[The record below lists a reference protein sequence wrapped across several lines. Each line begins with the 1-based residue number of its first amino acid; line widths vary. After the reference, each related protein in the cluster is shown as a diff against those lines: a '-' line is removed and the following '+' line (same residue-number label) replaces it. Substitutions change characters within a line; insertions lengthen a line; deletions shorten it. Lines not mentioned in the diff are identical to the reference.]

1 MAVKVGPD
9 IKPGDVGLKREIGLI
24 GATWASETSIIGS
37 GWLLGSFAAAQLIG
51 AASVIAWLIGAVAII
66 ILALVHAEL
75 GAMDPVAGGTARFPH
90 LAFGEGAG
98 ISFGFFSW
106 LQAVTVAP
114 IEAFATIHYAG
125 YWWHGIFNS
134 TTGNVTHWGFVM
146 EIVLMAIFT
155 AVNFIGLRWYNRIYS
170 AVTWWKIGVPVLVII
185 LLFTKFHSGN
195 FSAGGGFFPTGTGM
209 KDVFGALPGAS
220 IIFAYLGFE
229 QADQLAGE
237 VKNPQR
243 NLPIAIILSILIGT
257 VIYVLLQ
264 VVLIGATPASLL
276 GPKGFAGISS
286 TATIAVAPFAALAG
300 LVSLGWLGGIVRA
313 DAFISPAGT
322 GAMYV
327 TGTSRVSYGLARN
340 RYYPGLF
347 GKVDNRGI
355 PWFGMI
361 VAFVA
366 GIVFTFPFPSWHS
379 LVSLVTG
386 ASVLMYAGAPL
397 SLGAFRRRLPSA
409 DRPFRLPGAAVVSP
423 IAFIVAGL
431 LIYWSGFEAIW
442 KLGVA
447 IVLGYVV
454 ILFYSADRPELPK
467 INWTR
472 SAWIGAYLLG
482 MGILSWQGD
491 YGPQNTGRLL
501 YPWDILVVA
510 LFSLAIYYWAINSA
524 LTAEE
529 MEERIAAQAAVG
541 QAVQEPEPEAV

>member
-1 MAVKVGPD
+1 
-9 IKPGDVGLKREIGLI
+9 
-24 GATWASETSIIGS
+24 
-37 GWLLGSFAAAQLIG
+37 
-51 AASVIAWLIGAVAII
+51 
-66 ILALVHAEL
+66 
-75 GAMDPVAGGTARFPH
+75 
-90 LAFGEGAG
+90 
-98 ISFGFFSW
+98 
-106 LQAVTVAP
+106 
-114 IEAFATIHYAG
+114 
-125 YWWHGIFNS
+125 
-134 TTGNVTHWGFVM
+134 
-146 EIVLMAIFT
+146 MAIFT

-185 LLFTKFHSGN
+185 VLFTKFHSGN

-209 KDVFGALPGAS
+209 KDLFGAIPGAS

-286 TATIAVAPFAALAG
+286 TAPIAVAPFAALAG
-300 LVSLGWLGGIVRA
+300 LVSLGWLSGIVRA

-347 GKVDNRGI
+347 GKVDSRGI

-361 VAFVA
+361 VAFIA

-397 SLGAFRRRLPSA
+397 SLGAFRRRLPGA
-409 DRPFRLPGAAVVSP
+409 DRPFRLPGAAVLSP

-454 ILFYSADRPELPK
+454 ILFYSADRPELPR
-467 INWTR
+467 IDWVR

-491 YGPQNTGRLL
+491 YGPQNTGRLA

-510 LFSLAIYYWAINSA
+510 LFSLGIYYWAMNSA
-524 LTAEE
+524 LTPEQ
-529 MEERIAAQAAVG
+529 MEERIAAQAAIG
-541 QAVQEPEPEAV
+541 QASNAKPESEAV